1 MNNFVEDNDFNNE
14 ELKDYFMIYM
24 FDKLYNCLS
33 NIKEDYKVN
42 GFGNQVQF
50 LNFIEIIM
58 NSLDFYKI
66 NDDDDELSDNT
77 EEDEDIYLRDKD
89 FDLIN

>member
-1 MNNFVEDNDFNNE
+1 MNNYIEDEEFNNE
-14 ELKDYFMIYM
+14 ELKDNFMIYM

-50 LNFIEIIM
+50 LKFIEIIM
-58 NSLDFYKI
+58 NSLHFYKI

-89 FDLIN
+89 FD

>member
-1 MNNFVEDNDFNNE
+1 MNNYIEDEQFNNE
-14 ELKDYFMIYM
+14 ELKDNFMIYM

-50 LNFIEIIM
+50 LKFIEIIM
-58 NSLDFYKI
+58 NSLHFYKI

-89 FDLIN
+89 FD

>member
-14 ELKDYFMIYM
+14 ELKDNFMIYM

-33 NIKEDYKVN
+33 NIKEDYKIN

-50 LNFIEIIM
+50 LKFIEIIM
-58 NSLDFYKI
+58 NSLYFYKI

-89 FDLIN
+89 FD

>member
-1 MNNFVEDNDFNNE
+1 MNNLVESDENYNE
-14 ELKDYFMIYM
+14 ELKDNFMIYM
-24 FDKLYNCLS
+24 FNKLYNCLS
-33 NIKEDYKVN
+33 NIKEDYKIN

-50 LNFIEIIM
+50 LKFIEIIM

-89 FDLIN
+89 FD

>member
-14 ELKDYFMIYM
+14 ELKDNFMIYM

-33 NIKEDYKVN
+33 NIKEDYKIN

-50 LNFIEIIM
+50 LKFIEIIM
-58 NSLDFYKI
+58 NSLHFYKI
-66 NDDDDELSDNT
+66 NDDEDELSDNT

-89 FDLIN
+89 FD

>member
-14 ELKDYFMIYM
+14 ELKDNFMIYM

-33 NIKEDYKVN
+33 NIKEDYKIN

-50 LNFIEIIM
+50 LKFIEIIM
-58 NSLDFYKI
+58 NSLHFYKI

-89 FDLIN
+89 FD

>member
-1 MNNFVEDNDFNNE
+1 MNNYIEEEEFNNE
-14 ELKDYFMIYM
+14 ELKDNFMIYM

-50 LNFIEIIM
+50 LKFIEIIM
-58 NSLDFYKI
+58 NSLHFYKI
-66 NDDDDELSDNT
+66 DNDDDELSDNT

-89 FDLIN
+89 FD

>member
-1 MNNFVEDNDFNNE
+1 MNNYIEDEEFNNE
-14 ELKDYFMIYM
+14 ELKDNFMIYM

-50 LNFIEIIM
+50 LKFIEIIM

-89 FDLIN
+89 FD

>member
-14 ELKDYFMIYM
+14 ELKDNFMIYM

-50 LNFIEIIM
+50 LKFIEIII
-58 NSLDFYKI
+58 NSLDFYKV

-89 FDLIN
+89 FD

>member
-14 ELKDYFMIYM
+14 ELKDNFMIYM

-50 LNFIEIIM
+50 LKFIEIIM
-58 NSLDFYKI
+58 NSLHFYKI

-89 FDLIN
+89 FD

>member
-1 MNNFVEDNDFNNE
+1 MNNYIEDNDFNNE
-14 ELKDYFMIYM
+14 ELKDTFMIYM

-50 LNFIEIIM
+50 LKFIEIIM
-58 NSLDFYKI
+58 NSLHFYKI
-66 NDDDDELSDNT
+66 DNDDDELSDNT

-89 FDLIN
+89 FD

>member
-1 MNNFVEDNDFNNE
+1 MNNLVESDENYNE
-14 ELKDYFMIYM
+14 ELKDNFMIYM
-24 FDKLYNCLS
+24 FNKLYNCLS
-33 NIKEDYKVN
+33 NIKEDYKIN

-50 LNFIEIIM
+50 LKFIEIIM
-58 NSLDFYKI
+58 NSLHFYKI

-89 FDLIN
+89 FD